1 MRIFIFKS
9 EANRDLCAFAG
20 DSDTRRLPTKFGPW
34 HAVGVIRPEK
44 EPPYNFSRDAIEQA
58 IEEAREMRREAAS
71 RIVVPGT
78 DGGMGGPPPGAGR
91 IKL

>member
-1 MRIFIFKS
+1 
-9 EANRDLCAFAG
+9 
-20 DSDTRRLPTKFGPW
+20 
-34 HAVGVIRPEK
+34 
-44 EPPYNFSRDAIEQA
+44 
-58 IEEAREMRREAAS
+58 MRREAAS